1 MKKFSISKLAL
12 LALPLAV
19 VAIAIQIGSVT
30 VVQGDEVRY
39 TSFAEA
45 VVGSSVG
52 WCAPVA
58 LVLTYAIFGLAVFYL
73 VTKKDLLLNILRGA
87 SFVAACLASCPIL
100 VSGEVRVLPNAFA
113 GLLLMALWLISHILL
128 KAKNKEEKE
137 EKPVGK
143 RLSRR

>member
-1 MKKFSISKLAL
+1 MKKFSISKLAI

-19 VAIAIQIGSVT
+19 VAIAIQPNSVS
-30 VVQGDEVRY
+30 VVRGTEVAT

-45 VVGSSVG
+45 VVGSAVG

-73 VTKKDLLLNILRGA
+73 VTKKNLWLNILRGA
-87 SFVAACLASCPIL
+87 AFAAACLASCPIL
-100 VSGEVRVLPNAFA
+100 ISGEVRVLPNPFA
-113 GLLLMALWLISHILL
+113 GLLLMALWLISHLLL
-128 KAKNKEEKE
+128 KGETQEKE
-137 EKPVGK
+137 EKTEGR